1 MSRTIDMTVG
11 SPTKHILK
19 FAFPLIATNL
29 GQQLYTIV
37 DAAIVGRGVGVKALA
52 AVGSADWCCWLI
64 LWTVSTLTQGFS
76 TFVSRYFGD
85 KNYKAMNKVIAMS
98 TLLSIVIGIFLTVG
112 GLVAAKPILLLLKTP
127 EDIFDGANTY
137 LTTIIAGTLIVT
149 AYNLTASIL
158 RAFGDGRS
166 PLIAMLIAALLNIGL
181 DMIFVFVFDMGIFGA
196 ALASVIAQ
204 LVSFLYCLFKISKIE
219 YIKLERDMFRPDFR
233 LIKDLLA
240 FGLPLA
246 LETIVI
252 SLGGIILQSSINAQ
266 GSIFIAGYTATN
278 KVYGLLESSAIALGL
293 SCSTFLAQNYGAGNF
308 ARVKKGVKTSL
319 VIVLLMSV
327 AVTVLTLLGRKWL
340 LLLFLDI
347 TEQGGPEALE
357 IAIHYITILAFC
369 LSILYLLHIFR
380 NALQAMEISIW
391 SMISGLLEFA
401 ARVIMSKVVIHYIGT
416 DALFISEPV
425 AWFGALVSVMLPYL
439 YYRKKLLNEKSQK
452 AE

>member
-1 MSRTIDMTVG
+1 M
-11 SPTKHILK
+11 
-19 FAFPLIATNL
+19 
-29 GQQLYTIV
+29 
-37 DAAIVGRGVGVKALA
+37 
-52 AVGSADWCCWLI
+52 
-64 LWTVSTLTQGFS
+64 
-76 TFVSRYFGD
+76 
-85 KNYKAMNKVIAMS
+85 
-98 TLLSIVIGIFLTVG
+98 
-112 GLVAAKPILLLLKTP
+112 
-127 EDIFDGANTY
+127 
-137 LTTIIAGTLIVT
+137 
-149 AYNLTASIL
+149 
-158 RAFGDGRS
+158 
-166 PLIAMLIAALLNIGL
+166 
-181 DMIFVFVFDMGIFGA
+181 
-196 ALASVIAQ
+196 
-204 LVSFLYCLFKISKIE
+204 
-219 YIKLERDMFRPDFR
+219 
-233 LIKDLLA
+233 
-240 FGLPLA
+240 
-246 LETIVI
+246 
-252 SLGGIILQSSINAQ
+252 
-266 GSIFIAGYTATN
+266 
-278 KVYGLLESSAIALGL
+278 
-293 SCSTFLAQNYGAGNF
+293 

>member
-1 MSRTIDMTVG
+1 M
-11 SPTKHILK
+11 
-19 FAFPLIATNL
+19 
-29 GQQLYTIV
+29 
-37 DAAIVGRGVGVKALA
+37 
-52 AVGSADWCCWLI
+52 
-64 LWTVSTLTQGFS
+64 
-76 TFVSRYFGD
+76 
-85 KNYKAMNKVIAMS
+85 
-98 TLLSIVIGIFLTVG
+98 
-112 GLVAAKPILLLLKTP
+112 LKTP
-127 EDIFDGANTY
+127 SDIFDGANTY

-158 RAFGDGRS
+158 RAFGDGKS

-181 DMIFVFVFDMGIFGA
+181 DMFFVFVFDMGIFGA

-219 YIKLERDMFRPDFR
+219 YIKLERDMFRPDFKM
-233 LIKDLLA
+233 IKDLLA

-266 GSIFIAGYTATN
+266 GSSFIAGYTATN

-347 TEQGGPEALE
+347 TEQGGPEALK